1 MTPQLFLTGCEDLAL
16 GLVGVSVILA
26 LIRLLRGP
34 GLADRIVALD
44 LLTVLAISLI
54 GVLALR
60 AGQPLLLD
68 IAVALC
74 LVGFVSTIALA
85 RLLLR
90 RNIRD
95 NSSRVT
101 APEAETGK

>member
-1 MTPQLFLTGCEDLAL
+1 MTPQLFLAICEDLAL
-16 GLVGVSVILA
+16 GLLA
-26 LIRLLRGP
+26 LSVVLALLRLLRGP
-34 GLADRIVALD
+34 GLADRIVVLD
-44 LLTVLAISLI
+44 LLTVLAVSLI
-54 GVLALR
+54 GVLVLL
-60 AGQPLLLD
+60 AGLPLLLD

-95 NSSRVT
+95 DSPRFTS
-101 APEAETGK
+101 PETGADK

>member
-1 MTPQLFLTGCEDLAL
+1 MTPQLFLTGCEDSALAL
-16 GLVGVSVILA
+16 LA
-26 LIRLLRGP
+26 LSVVLALVRLLRGP

-44 LLTVLAISLI
+44 LLTMLAISLI

-60 AGQPLLLD
+60 AGLPLLLD

-95 NSSRVT
+95 NSSRLT
-101 APEAETGK
+101 MPDAETGK

>member
-1 MTPQLFLTGCEDLAL
+1 MTPQLFLAASEELAL
-16 GLVGVSVILA
+16 GILALAVILA

-44 LLTVLAISLI
+44 MLTMLAISLI

-60 AGQPLLLD
+60 LGQPLLLD

-74 LVGFVSTIALA
+74 LVGFVSTVALI
-85 RLLLR
+85 RLLLMR
-90 RNIRD
+90 GKSGDDSPIAGQQ
-95 NSSRVT
+95 SRSG
-101 APEAETGK
+101 E

>member
-1 MTPQLFLTGCEDLAL
+1 MTSQLFLTACEDLAL
-16 GLVGVSVILA
+16 GILAVSVILA

-44 LLTVLAISLI
+44 LLTMLAISLI
-54 GVLALR
+54 GVLALLD
-60 AGQPLLLD
+60 GLPLLLD
-68 IAVALC
+68 IALALC

-95 NSSRVT
+95 DSSRFT